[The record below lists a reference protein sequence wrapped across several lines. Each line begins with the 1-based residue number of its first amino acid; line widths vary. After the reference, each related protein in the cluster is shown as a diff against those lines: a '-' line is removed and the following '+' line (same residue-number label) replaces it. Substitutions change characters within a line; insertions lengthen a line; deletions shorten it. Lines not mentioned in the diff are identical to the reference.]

1 MLCCKSNVIVDY
13 LFYVTYWVSAQ
24 NTQDTHNWAVWIFGE
39 HQLQNLE
46 CEHHFVHL
54 YTEDL
59 ARRWFCDVRAV
70 PSFRT
75 WSAQTVMHTP
85 HIGVPP
91 FRYLYLLFF
100 SDCRIFTI
108 SIFIFIIFSDYRI
121 FTIWIIIVYYILV
134 TAESLLFG

>member
-1 MLCCKSNVIVDY
+1 M
-13 LFYVTYWVSAQ
+13 
-24 NTQDTHNWAVWIFGE
+24 WIFGE

-100 SDCRIFTI
+100 KVTTESLLFRYLYLLF
-108 SIFIFIIFSDYRI
+108 
-121 FTIWIIIVYYILV
+121 LV
-134 TAESLLFG
+134 TTESLLFGYLYIY